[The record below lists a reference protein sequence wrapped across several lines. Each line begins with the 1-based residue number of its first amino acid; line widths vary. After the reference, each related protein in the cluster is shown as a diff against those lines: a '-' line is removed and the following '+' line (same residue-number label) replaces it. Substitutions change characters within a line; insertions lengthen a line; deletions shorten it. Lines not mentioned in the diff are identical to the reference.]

1 MDCECVNWART
12 GPPLFSKHHPHCP
25 KYNKNIIK
33 IYTVTPGKGL
43 APCTEKDL
51 QAVLI
56 WLEEAEAGD
65 EIQIVVGKI
74 DEAIYNEM
82 PEYMGP

>member
-1 MDCECVNWART
+1 VYKRQ
-12 GPPLFSKHHPHCP
+12 
-25 KYNKNIIK
+25 
-33 IYTVTPGKGL
+33 GKGL